1 LIPAPPDWSRELL
14 TVGITGTNG
23 KTSTTRWTAACL
35 ARVARPV
42 AQTTT
47 LGSYLDD
54 EPFVTSR
61 DLQGFV
67 STMRAALDRGGR
79 FAAIE
84 LTSEALARGFAR
96 AWPCR
101 VGVFTNLTH
110 DHLDAHGSP
119 EHYLA
124 SKAQLFVS
132 LPPGGTAVLN
142 AADESSELLADVVP
156 EGVRIVRYAVP
167 SRGEAT
173 GPVDLRAISVEPTW
187 DGTSIALEAGG
198 DLAGVPERIRVRA
211 IGDIYAENALAALA
225 AAIVSGV
232 PAEAAARALAEAPVP
247 RGRFEVVPH
256 EGGPR
261 VVVDYAHTP
270 DALGRTLSVAR
281 RLCEGSLVVVFGAGG
296 NRDRDKRGPMG
307 AAASAADRIVLTS
320 DNPRNE
326 DPGAIAD
333 AIRAGIA
340 GSVPVTVELDRRAA
354 IRTAILDAGP
364 RDVVLL
370 AGKGHETDQTVAGR
384 TVPFDDVAEARA
396 ALALLLARAS
406 T

>member
-1 LIPAPPDWSRELL
+1 LIPTPPDWSRELL

-35 ARVARPV
+35 ACVARPV

-61 DLQGFV
+61 DLQGFMA
-67 STMRAALDRGGR
+67 TMRAALDRGGR

-142 AADESSELLADVVP
+142 AADESSALLADVVP
-156 EGVRIVRYAVP
+156 QGVRIVRYAVP
-167 SRGEAT
+167 SRGEST
-173 GPVDLRAISVEPTW
+173 GPVDLRATAVEPSW
-187 DGTSIALEAGG
+187 DGTRITLEAGDG
-198 DLAGVPERIRVRA
+198 LAGVPARIRIRA

-225 AAIVSGV
+225 AAIVCGV
-232 PAEAAARALAEAPVP
+232 PGDAAARALAEAAVP
-247 RGRFEVVPH
+247 RGRFEVVEH
-256 EGGPR
+256 EGGGPR

-307 AAASAADRIVLTS
+307 AAASAADRVVLTS

-326 DPGAIAD
+326 DPRAIAD

-354 IRTAILDAGP
+354 IRAAILDAGS

-370 AGKGHETDQTVAGR
+370 AGKGHETDQTIAGQ
-384 TVPFDDVAEARA
+384 TSPFDDVAEARA
-396 ALALLLARAS
+396 ALAEAQARAQ
-406 T
+406 